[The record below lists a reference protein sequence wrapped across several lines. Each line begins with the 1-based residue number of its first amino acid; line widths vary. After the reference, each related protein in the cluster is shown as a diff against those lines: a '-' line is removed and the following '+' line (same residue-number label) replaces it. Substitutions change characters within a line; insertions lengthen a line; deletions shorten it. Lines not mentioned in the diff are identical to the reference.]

1 MASVY
6 YDGNAVDTTSKDQL
20 SGEILN
26 KIVAQEIESKV
37 FGDIFGVFTRKLLD
51 TGKQVEE
58 IEVANLESSNFDPA
72 GTNPLTK
79 ADLTVAVLYHKINRQ
94 RKIWKQRRTLSH
106 LKMC

>member
-37 FGDIFGVFTRKLLD
+37 FGDIFGVFTRKRN
-51 TGKQVEE
+51 
-58 IEVANLESSNFDPA
+58 A
-72 GTNPLTK
+72 
-79 ADLTVAVLYHKINRQ
+79 
-94 RKIWKQRRTLSH
+94 
-106 LKMC
+106 